1 MERQVSVVGTQYA
14 ELRAELAGLKMSAL
28 RRRAVADGVAS
39 ERVDEAADGDD
50 ERGSLIQAIVDCATG
65 SSQLTDLL
73 ESSSSADSLRASLE
87 GLRPRALKQRALAAG
102 VDEHIVDA
110 AFDEDNI
117 KGSLVALIMA
127 QSLETASTVVE
138 QEIALQV
145 ELSLMKPRALCARAK
160 ELGIG
165 EATAEEAF
173 DADDVKGAL
182 IAIILEHTRVH
193 GRVANA
199 QHDVERQEEEA
210 RLEALRAELTKLRP
224 RALRT
229 RASQMG
235 VDSDAVDDALDEDDV
250 KGSLVALIVAHV
262 RDSAGGGDTAARAE
276 AARQDGLRA
285 ELTPLKLRALK
296 TRGQASGVDEEHLD
310 AALDADDPRAAM
322 IELIIAQAASRR
334 RDSAKIS
341 RPHHGGVTGSSLATK
356 VAPPKAAAA
365 AQPAPAPVGR
375 QHKHVMLSYNWDHQS
390 KVKRV
395 YDMLTA
401 LGLTVWMDVAGGMSG
416 DIYESM
422 AAGVSNASVVVCFIC
437 HKYQE
442 STNCMLEVRSCHAR
456 LLLHAHL

>member
-1 MERQVSVVGTQYA
+1 MQRSRTPQRPTTPP
-14 ELRAELAGLKMSAL
+14 RT
-28 RRRAVADGVAS
+28 RRG
-39 ERVDEAADGDD
+39 
-50 ERGSLIQAIVDCATG
+50 G
-65 SSQLTDLL
+65 SSQLRRTQGVRVGIGCCTAPTPRYPPATAPAHA
-73 ESSSSADSLRASLE
+73 ADSAATAALRADLA
-87 GLRPRALKQRALAAG
+87 GLRPRALQQRALEVG
-102 VDEHIVDA
+102 VDEHAIDTA
-110 AFDEDNI
+110 LEDDN
-117 KGSLVALIMA
+117 
-127 QSLETASTVVE
+127 
-138 QEIALQV
+138 
-145 ELSLMKPRALCARAK
+145 
-160 ELGIG
+160 
-165 EATAEEAF
+165 
-173 DADDVKGAL
+173 
-182 IAIILEHTRVH
+182 
-193 GRVANA
+193 
-199 QHDVERQEEEA
+199 
-210 RLEALRAELTKLRP
+210 
-224 RALRT
+224 
-229 RASQMG
+229 
-235 VDSDAVDDALDEDDV
+235 DV